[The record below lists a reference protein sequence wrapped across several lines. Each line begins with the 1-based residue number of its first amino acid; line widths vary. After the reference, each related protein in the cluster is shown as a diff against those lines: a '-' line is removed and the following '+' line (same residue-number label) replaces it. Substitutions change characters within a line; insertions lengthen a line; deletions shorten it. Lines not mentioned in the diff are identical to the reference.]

1 MTRTNQMEQWE
12 KQTKKNEQ
20 ENRIDIE
27 YHLDLIQLEMLNHSL
42 TNGLQFKLTLNIYVF
57 QYFFTLHRVCVIFRT
72 IR

>member
-1 MTRTNQMEQWE
+1 MEQWE

-57 QYFFTLHRVCVIFRT
+57 QYVLCFIEYVSFSKQFGNFHHR
-72 IR
+72 